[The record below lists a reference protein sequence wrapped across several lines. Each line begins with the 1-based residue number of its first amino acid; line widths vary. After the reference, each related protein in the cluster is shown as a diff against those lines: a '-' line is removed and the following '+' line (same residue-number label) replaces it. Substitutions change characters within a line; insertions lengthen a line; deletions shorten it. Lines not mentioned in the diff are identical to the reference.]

1 MNEQDIVNGSKKM
14 DSAALRELYGLL
26 APKMMSICRK
36 YLGNC
41 QAADDVFQDGF
52 VSIING
58 IGRFEWKG
66 AGSLMA
72 WASKVMTNCALMH
85 LRKKDLS
92 EPIEAAFSIEAE
104 PTEDEIMSIPPEV
117 LRGFLDGLP
126 DGYRTVLNLYL
137 IEHLS
142 HREIA
147 ERLGIREKS
156 SSSQLFR
163 GRQMLAARI
172 KEYLKKRNDSEQ

>member
-1 MNEQDIVNGSKKM
+1 MSEQDIINGSKRR
-14 DSAALRELYGLL
+14 DGTALRELYDLL
-26 APKMMSICRK
+26 APKMLSICRK

-58 IGRFEWKG
+58 IGRFDWKG
-66 AGSLMA
+66 DGSLMA

-92 EPIEAAFSIEAE
+92 EPLETAFSMEDE
-104 PTEDEIMSIPPEV
+104 PTEEEIMSIPPKI
-117 LRGFLDGLP
+117 LRGFMDELP

-137 IEHLS
+137 FENLS

-147 ERLGIREKS
+147 ERLGIRERS

-163 GRQMLAARI
+163 GRQMLAAKI
-172 KEYLKKRNDSEQ
+172 KEYLKKQYDSEQ